1 MTFSVT
7 RTVQTDHTARIT
19 PVSERMDRKQEL
31 RLSVTII
38 PVLSDMS
45 PDRSGRV
52 DGYTRSFSHKGV
64 ILDLATRQKL
74 TSSVIIA
81 LEYQPGHYRHA
92 PLEVQ
97 CSTPVT
103 HQHICI
109 ETHYGGF
116 ASELFQPTFLRPTL
130 DLQSMRFH
138 FGKHETLLTQ
148 WEQVGVLW
156 KKPLDCIQVCNKCG
170 SLPTFRK
177 GCPQCGSG
185 YLLND
190 RLIHHYSCAHVGPAV
205 DFDTPE
211 SISCPKCL
219 VRNLVVGADFEHLTG
234 ICRCNRCSWSGQ
246 DTVSIAHCLHCGHRD
261 CADQM
266 SHQEIFEYHVE
277 QLDPLDFGPD
287 A

>member
-1 MTFSVT
+1 MTSPVT
-7 RTVQTDHTARIT
+7 RIAQARIT
-19 PVSERMDRKQEL
+19 SHSERMERKQEI

-52 DGYTRSFSHKGV
+52 DGYTRAFSHKGV
-64 ILDLATRQKL
+64 ILDLATRKKL
-74 TSSVIIA
+74 TSSVILA
-81 LEYQPGHYRHA
+81 LECQPGHYRHA
-92 PLEVQ
+92 ALEVQ
-97 CSTPVT
+97 YSTPVT
-103 HQHICI
+103 PHHMCI

-116 ASELFQPTFLRPTL
+116 ASELFQPTFLSPTL
-130 DLQSMRFH
+130 DRQTMRFH
-138 FGKHETLLTQ
+138 FSKRETLLTQ
-148 WEQVGVLW
+148 WEQVGVLC
-156 KKPLDCIQVCNKCG
+156 KKPLDCIQVCHKCG
-170 SLPTFRK
+170 SIPTFRK

-190 RLIHHYSCAHVGPAV
+190 RLIHHYSCAHVGPAI
-205 DFDTPE
+205 DFDTPK
-211 SISCPKCL
+211 SLSCPKCL

-234 ICRCNRCSWSGQ
+234 ISRCNRCSWSGQ

-266 SHQEIFEYHVE
+266 SHQELFEYHVE
-277 QLDPLDFGPD
+277 QLDPLDFSPD